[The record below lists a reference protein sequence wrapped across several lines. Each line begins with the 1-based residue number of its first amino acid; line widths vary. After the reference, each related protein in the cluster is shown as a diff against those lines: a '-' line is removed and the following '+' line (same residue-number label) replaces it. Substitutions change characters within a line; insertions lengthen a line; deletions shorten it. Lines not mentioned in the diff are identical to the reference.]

1 MLTRDGHREMSS
13 LGSMI
18 PIEKPEEI
26 LHMRRPATA
35 RGHLPGLVAYIWGMA
50 EASAQEGGGGGKRG
64 KLVGVRV
71 GMPLPS
77 SAVERSSSEQTPWEC
92 GLSSPVT

>member
-1 MLTRDGHREMSS
+1 MLTRDGHQEMSS

-50 EASAQEGGGGGKRG
+50 EASAQGGGGGG
-64 KLVGVRV
+64 G
-71 GMPLPS
+71 GQTGQG
-77 SAVERSSSEQTPWEC
+77 RSRDATSLICSRTQ
-92 GLSSPVT
+92 LS